1 MQIGQIRFSRPAMLI
16 GSAVVLMGVAAGGC
30 SSEQTRYDAV
40 KDDPTPNLDT
50 LYQRPADIDN
60 KVVVTFDENSR
71 MFVQD
76 LGRAFYWDRP
86 SRLTREPVPQ
96 P

>member
-1 MQIGQIRFSRPAMLI
+1 MRNRAKQLCRATPVFAIAASAMI
-16 GSAVVLMGVAAGGC
+16 WGC
-30 SSEQTRYDAV
+30 ASEQTRYQQV
-40 KDDPTPNLDT
+40 KADPTPNLDT

-60 KVVVTFDENSR
+60 KVILTFDENAR